1 MNNCEIIV
9 DNFAGGGG
17 ASTGIELAIG
27 RSVDIAINHDPNAV
41 AMHTTNH
48 PDTLH
53 YCESVYEVR
62 PKVATAG
69 RRVGLAWFS
78 PDCRHFSKAKGAKPV
93 EKAIRGLAWI
103 VIRWALD
110 VGPRVMMLENVE
122 EFKTWGPLIEIPPK
136 PDLPHEMIGSFIGP
150 VYPGY
155 SRPDPAHV
163 GETFRAFVDMLTT
176 GIPANHPALA
186 ECCEFLNISLD
197 SEEATRLVNGLG
209 YTVEYRELRAC
220 DYGAP
225 TIRKRFFMVMRR
237 DGQPIVWPEAT
248 HGDPKSPAVLAGK
261 LAPWRTAAECIDWSI
276 PAPSIFGRKKPLAE
290 NTLRRIARGI
300 QRFVIDC
307 AEPFIVKCNHTT
319 TKGQYDCFRG
329 QSMAGPLQT
338 ITKTHGFAVAVPH
351 LTKFHTSATGQ
362 PVTEPV
368 PTVTA
373 GTSRRPGGNG
383 HALGIVEAGLVPFLA
398 GNGGSEY
405 QAKPRPLDKPA
416 HTILKESRACVVA
429 PVIARQFGASVGH
442 RADEPSA
449 TITAGGGGKSQLV
462 VPTLIQMGYGER
474 PGQAPRV
481 PGLDKPLGTVVAGG
495 GKHAVVGA
503 FLAKHYGGN
512 YTGPGVGLDE
522 PAHSVT
528 TVDHHALVTAQIVG
542 VGGRAGQSRPRD
554 VSEPLQ
560 TMTTKADAAMVTSHL
575 IKLRGTCRD
584 GQTSDEP
591 MPTITAGGQHV
602 GEVKTT
608 LAVEDYDEERAQQV
622 LAFLQQY
629 CGEDSTGLVDIGGV
643 TYRIVD
649 IGMRM
654 LQPHELYR
662 AQGFPEWYIIDQDY
676 RGVKYAK
683 DKQVARCGNAVPPP
697 FAEALVR
704 ANLPEICSIEK
715 NVA

>member
-1 MNNCEIIV
+1 MREIIV

-17 ASTGIELAIG
+17 ASTGIEMAIG
-27 RSVDIAINHDPNAV
+27 RSVDIAINHDENAV

-69 RRVGLAWFS
+69 RPVALAWFS

-93 EKAIRGLAWI
+93 EKAIRGLAW
-103 VIRWALD
+103 VTLRWGLD
-110 VGPRVMMLENVE
+110 VDPRVMMLENVE
-122 EFKTWGPLIEIPPK
+122 EFKTWGPLIHTPPK
-136 PDLPHEMIGSFIGP
+136 PDLTEAMMVNFIGP

-155 SRPDPAHV
+155 SRPDPARI
-163 GETFRAFVDMLTT
+163 GETFQAFVGMLTT
-176 GIPANHPALA
+176 GISADHPALV
-186 ECCEFLNISLD
+186 ECCEFLDIPLD
-197 SEEATRLVNGLG
+197 SKDAARLVKGLG
-209 YTVEYRELRAC
+209 YIVEFRELRAC
-220 DYGAP
+220 DFGAP

-237 DGQPIVWPEAT
+237 DGEPIVWPEPT
-248 HGDPKSPAVLAGK
+248 HGDPKSAAVLTGK

-276 PAPSIFGRKKPLAE
+276 PAKSIFGRKKPLAV
-290 NTLRRIARGI
+290 NTLKRIARGI
-300 QRFVIDC
+300 QRFVIDSP
-307 AEPFIVKCNHTT
+307 APFIVKCNHTT
-319 TKGQYDCFRG
+319 TKGKYDCFRG
-329 QSMAGPLQT
+329 QALAEPLQT
-338 ITKTHGFAVAVPH
+338 ITKTHGYAIA
-351 LTKFHTSATGQ
+351 
-362 PVTEPV
+362 V
-368 PTVTA
+368 PTVA
-373 GTSRRPGGNG
+373 
-383 HALGIVEAGLVPFLA
+383 PFMA

-416 HTILKESRACVVA
+416 HTILKQSRACLVA
-429 PVIARQFGASVGH
+429 PVIARQFGASIGH

-462 VPTLIQMGYGER
+462 TPTLIQMGYGER
-474 PGQAPRV
+474 PGQEPRV
-481 PGLDKPLGTVVAGG
+481 LQLDNPLGTVTAGG
-495 GKHAVVGA
+495 NKFATVSA

-512 YTGPGVGLDE
+512 YTGPGVSLDE

-528 TVDHHALVTAQIVG
+528 TVDHHAVVA
-542 VGGRAGQSRPRD
+542 
-554 VSEPLQ
+554 
-560 TMTTKADAAMVTSHL
+560 SHL
-575 IKLRGTCRD
+575 VKLRGTCRD
-584 GQTSDEP
+584 GQRTNEP
-591 MPTITAGGQHV
+591 MPTVTAGGQHV

-608 LAVEDYDEERAQQV
+608 LAADGYDEHRAQQT
-622 LAFLQQY
+622 LEFLRQY
-629 CGEDSTGLVDIGGV
+629 CGEDCDGLVTVDGI

-676 RGVKYAK
+676 SGKKYAK

-704 ANLPEICSIEK
+704 ANLPELCNRKGI
-715 NVA
+715 AA

>member
-1 MNNCEIIV
+1 MKDSEIIV

-69 RRVGLAWFS
+69 RPVALAWFS

-93 EKAIRGLAWI
+93 EKAIRGLAW
-103 VIRWALD
+103 VTLRWGLD
-110 VGPRVMMLENVE
+110 VDPRVMMLENVE

-155 SRPDPAHV
+155 SRPDPARV

-248 HGDPKSPAVLAGK
+248 HGDPKSPAVQAGK
-261 LAPWRTAAECIDWSI
+261 LAPWRTAAECIDWPI

-300 QRFVIDC
+300 QRFVIDS

-329 QSMAGPLQT
+329 QSMTGPLQT

-351 LTKFHTSATGQ
+351 LTKFRTGATGQ

-373 GTSRRPGGNG
+373 GTSKRPGGNG

-416 HTILKESRACVVA
+416 HTILKESRACVVT

-462 VPTLIQMGYGER
+462 TPTLIQMGYGER
-474 PGQAPRV
+474 PGQEPRV
-481 PGLDKPLGTVVAGG
+481 LQLDNPLGTVAAGG
-495 GKHAVVGA
+495 NKFATVSA

-528 TVDHHALVTAQIVG
+528 TVDHHAVVA
-542 VGGRAGQSRPRD
+542 
-554 VSEPLQ
+554 
-560 TMTTKADAAMVTSHL
+560 SHL
-575 IKLRGTCRD
+575 VKLLGTCRD
-584 GQTSDEP
+584 GQRTDEP
-591 MPTITAGGQHV
+591 MPTVTAGGQHV
-602 GEVKTT
+602 WEVKTT

-622 LAFLQQY
+622 LAFLQEY
-629 CGEDSTGLVDIGGV
+629 CGEECTGLVEIAGV
-643 TYRIVD
+643 TYRIID

-697 FAEALVR
+697 FAEALVK
-704 ANLPEICSIEK
+704 ANLPEMCRARE
-715 NVA
+715 AA

>member
-1 MNNCEIIV
+1 MRELIV

-17 ASTGIELAIG
+17 ASTGIEMAIG
-27 RSVDIAINHDPNAV
+27 RSVDIAINHDENAV
-41 AMHTTNH
+41 AMHRTNH

-53 YCESVYEVR
+53 YCESVFDVS
-62 PKVATAG
+62 PAAATSG
-69 RRVGLAWFS
+69 KPVGLAWFS

-122 EFKTWGPLIEIPPK
+122 EFKTWGPL
-136 PDLPHEMIGSFIGP
+136 LAAEM
-150 VYPGY
+150 
-155 SRPDPAHV
+155 RPDPARV
-163 GETFRAFVDMLTT
+163 GETFKAFVGMLTT
-176 GIPANHPALA
+176 GIPAGHPALV
-186 ECCEFLNISLD
+186 ECCEFLELSPE
-197 SEEATRLVNGLG
+197 SEQAQRLIAGLG
-209 YTVEYRELRAC
+209 YDLDCRELRAS
-220 DYGAP
+220 DLGTP

-237 DGQPIVWPEAT
+237 DDQPIVWPDAT
-248 HGDPKSPAVLAGK
+248 HGDPKSAAVLAGK
-261 LAPWRTAAECIDWSI
+261 LAPFRTAAECIDWSI
-276 PAPSIFGRKKPLAE
+276 AARSIFDRKKPLAE
-290 NTLRRIARGI
+290 NTLKRIARGI
-300 QRFVIDC
+300 QRFVIDS
-307 AEPFIVKCNHTT
+307 ADPFIVKCNHTT
-319 TKGQYDCFRG
+319 TRGKYDCFRG
-329 QSMAGPLQT
+329 QSVDDPLQT
-338 ITKTHGFAVAVPH
+338 ITKTHGYAIAVPH
-351 LTKFHTSATGQ
+351 LTKFRTGATGQ
-362 PVTEPV
+362 PVTDPI

-373 GTSRRPGGNG
+373 GTSKRPGGNG

-405 QAKPRPLDKPA
+405 QAKPRPLNKPA
-416 HTILKESRACVVA
+416 HTILKESRACLVA
-429 PVIARQFGASVGH
+429 PVIARQFGGSIGH

-512 YTGPGVGLDE
+512 YSGAGVGLDE
-522 PAHSVT
+522 PSHSVT

-560 TMTTKADAAMVTSHL
+560 TMTTKADAAIVSSHL
-575 IKLRGTCRD
+575 VKLRGTCRD
-584 GQTSDEP
+584 GQRADEP

-622 LAFLQQY
+622 LAFLREY
-629 CGEDSTGLVDIGGV
+629 CGEDSTGLVDIDGV
-643 TYRIVD
+643 TFRIVD

-662 AQGFPEWYIIDQDY
+662 AQGFPEWYIIDRDY
-676 RGVKYAK
+676 RGVKYSK

-704 ANLPEICSIEK
+704 ANLPEMCVNKQER
-715 NVA
+715 AA

>member
-1 MNNCEIIV
+1 MRELIV

-27 RSVDIAINHDPNAV
+27 RSVDIAINHDVNAV
-41 AMHTTNH
+41 AMHRTNH

-53 YCESVYEVR
+53 YCESVFDVS
-62 PKVATAG
+62 PLAATSSKP
-69 RRVGLAWFS
+69 VGLAWFS

-110 VGPRVMMLENVE
+110 VGPRVIMLENVE
-122 EFKTWGPLIEIPPK
+122 EFKTWGPL
-136 PDLPHEMIGSFIGP
+136 LAAEM
-150 VYPGY
+150 
-155 SRPDPAHV
+155 RPDPARI
-163 GETFRAFVDMLTT
+163 GETFNAFVGMLTT
-176 GIPANHPALA
+176 GIPADHPALV
-186 ECCEFLNISLD
+186 ECCEFLEFSPD
-197 SEEATRLVNGLG
+197 SEQAKRLIAGLG
-209 YTVEYRELRAC
+209 YVVDFRELRAC

-237 DGQPIVWPEAT
+237 DGKPIVWPEAT
-248 HGDPKSPAVLAGK
+248 HGDPKSAAVLAGQ
-261 LAPWRTAAECIDWSI
+261 LEPWRTAAECIDWSI
-276 PAPSIFGRKKPLAE
+276 PAPSIFGRKKSLAE
-290 NTLRRIARGI
+290 NTLKRIARGI
-300 QRFVIDC
+300 QRFVIES
-307 AEPFIVKCNHTT
+307 ASPFIVKCNHTT
-319 TKGQYDCFRG
+319 TRGKYDCFRG
-329 QSMAGPLQT
+329 QALDDPLQT
-338 ITKTHGFAVAVPH
+338 ITKTHGYAIAVPH
-351 LTKFHTSATGQ
+351 LTKFRTGATGQ
-362 PVTEPV
+362 EVTEPL

-373 GTSRRPGGNG
+373 GTAKRPGGNG
-383 HALGIVEAGLVPFLA
+383 HAMGIVEAELAPFLA

-429 PVIARQFGASVGH
+429 PVIARQFGASIGH

-462 VPTLIQMGYGER
+462 S
-474 PGQAPRV
+474 
-481 PGLDKPLGTVVAGG
+481 
-495 GKHAVVGA
+495 A

-512 YTGPGVGLDE
+512 YTGSGVGLDE
-522 PAHSVT
+522 PTHSVT
-528 TVDHHALVTAQIVG
+528 TVDHHAVVAAHLMVNNTGHPGGSVESPAHTVTTGNHHAV
-542 VGGRAGQSRPRD
+542 VA
-554 VSEPLQ
+554 
-560 TMTTKADAAMVTSHL
+560 SHL
-575 IKLRGTCRD
+575 VKLRGTCRD
-584 GQTSDEP
+584 GQRTDEP

-622 LAFLQQY
+622 LAFLQEY
-629 CGEDSTGLVDIGGV
+629 CGEDSTGLVEIAGV

-704 ANLPEICSIEK
+704 ANLPEMCIYVQRE
-715 NVA
+715 VA